1 MPLRPLTRTLTTF
14 CLALLL
20 SGAAAGRVR
29 QDGGIT
35 VEDYCRLTQSLM
47 ELSVREWEQRAELAA
62 AGKEDRKAL
71 AAKFEAVTKQ
81 YRPLREEVYARH
93 GLTPKE
99 DLRYASEHRAEIES
113 YLEENPDVRDALVS
127 LKVRIDALIAQV
139 ESAAP
144 APPPEGAQR

>member
-1 MPLRPLTRTLTTF
+1 MPLKSVKRPLTAF

-20 SGAAAGRVR
+20 SGAAAARAPRNGE
-29 QDGGIT
+29 IT

-47 ELSVREWEQRAELAA
+47 ELSVKEWEQRAELAA

-71 AAKFEAVTKQ
+71 AAKFEEVTKQ

-99 DLRYASEHRAEIES
+99 DLRYASEHRSEIES
-113 YLEENPDVRDALVS
+113 YLDENPDVRAALDAL
-127 LKVRIDALIAQV
+127 KARIDALIEQV

-144 APPPEGAQR
+144 APPEGGQR